1 MALSALLF
9 YTKKTYPHAVI
20 TNKSWIP
27 KDPDERLKDKI
38 FMTVV
43 FVVKYYCEYKNF
55 VLPETRFEEEL
66 HCTQEQMDKIL
77 ESLSRKYNVVFRKKK
92 FHNVG
97 DLTLYVKDHQQ
108 QKSEESP
115 KEQAKDR

>member
-9 YTKKTYPHAVI
+9 YTQKIYPQDVI
-20 TNKSWIP
+20 TNKSSIP

-38 FMTVV
+38 FMSVV
-43 FVVKYYCEYKNF
+43 FTVKHFCEYKNF

-66 HCTQEQMDKIL
+66 HCTQEQMNKIL
-77 ESLSRKYNVVFRKKK
+77 DSLSRKYNVVFRKKK

-97 DLTLYVKDHQQ
+97 DLAVYVKDHQQ
-108 QKSEESP
+108 KKSEEFL